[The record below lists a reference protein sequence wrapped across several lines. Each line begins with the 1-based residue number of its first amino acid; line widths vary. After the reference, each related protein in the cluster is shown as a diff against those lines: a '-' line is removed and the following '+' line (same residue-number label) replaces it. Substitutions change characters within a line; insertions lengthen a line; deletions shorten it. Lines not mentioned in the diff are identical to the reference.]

1 MKTLEEVIKELEI
14 LEETLKSNTEKL
26 TEDKIDQLTSQMQS
40 IFELAQGEID
50 KLEIESGKQL
60 ENLQNEK

>member
-14 LEETLKSNTEKL
+14 LEETLKSDTEKL

-60 ENLQNEK
+60 ENLQNEE